1 MKKLIG
7 LFALLSVALLG
18 QTAETIPFRAVMLP
32 SNEVPAVTIA
42 ASGAATVLVH
52 VVRDSSGNI
61 LSGSVDFNVSYQFP
75 GAVTVTG
82 LHIHTGAAGANGG
95 VTINTGI
102 SSASPVAVDATGKG
116 VIDRQAQVAADAAT
130 ALDTIRGMLTD
141 PSGYY
146 VNMHTTDNPG
156 GVIRGQ
162 LQRAE
167 LRVLGGLMSPANEV
181 PAVTTTTASG
191 IGTVIAYITRDTIGN
206 LTSAQI
212 AFQVDYTGMTEGQSF
227 TGMHIHYGAAG
238 ANGGVTLD
246 SGITSAASVPVA
258 TGGSGTLYAKAE
270 MNIFRL
276 NADKSLYAL
285 LNDPSGVYLN
295 VHTNVNPGGVM
306 RTQLHDLEHI
316 QFPVT
321 MLPDNEVP
329 AVTAAGALGQGNFS
343 AYLLRD
349 QTGSAVAGLG
359 LFNVNYR
366 FSGDTTITGFHIHEA
381 AAGTNGPVRIDSG
394 VSSSSPVVGT
404 GGAGNLT
411 RAVTITS
418 SSALLALNGLIAN
431 PESFYIN
438 LHTTTNPGGYV
449 RGQLATANTNKPA
462 VWGIISAV
470 SDGTLK
476 TVAQGGLMTIFG
488 TDISKVTTDLSGVTG
503 TQLPTSAN
511 GTSVTVG
518 GTAAPIIALGYVP
531 GFNPPAYAVVQVPFE
546 TTGGSQPVVVTNPN
560 GDSTPV
566 NVTVA
571 TVAPG
576 IFYDSEAG
584 IAFNM
589 SNFSLVRNSNPAKA
603 GDQIALLTTGLGQTT
618 PALAT
623 GQIPSANTQNLAAG
637 VTAMIGTQAAAMQS
651 AYAVPGFTGMYFVVV
666 TVPAGPT
673 GSLPV
678 VLTSGTAV
686 SNKVMIPVN

>member
-52 VVRDSSGNI
+52 VIRDSSGNI
-61 LSGSVDFNVSYQFP
+61 VSGSVDFNVSYQFP

-116 VIDRQAQVAADAAT
+116 VIDRQAQVATDATT
-130 ALDTIRGMLTD
+130 ALATIRGMLDD
-141 PSGYY
+141 PAGYY

-167 LRVLGGLMSPANEV
+167 VRVVGGLMSPANEV
-181 PAVTTTTASG
+181 PAVTTTTASA

-238 ANGGVTLD
+238 VNGGVTLD
-246 SGITSAASVPVA
+246 SGISSATSVPVA

-329 AVTAAGALGQGNFS
+329 AVTAAGALGQGNFNV
-343 AYLLRD
+343 YLLRD
-349 QTGSAVAGLG
+349 QTGAAVAGLG

-381 AAGTNGPVRIDSG
+381 EAGTNGPVRIDSG
-394 VSSSSPVVGT
+394 VSSSNPVVDT
-404 GGAGNLT
+404 GGSGNIT

-418 SSALLALNGLIAN
+418 SPALQALNGLIAN
-431 PESFYIN
+431 PEFFYIN
-438 LHTTTNPGGYV
+438 LHTTTNPGGFV

-462 VWGIISAV
+462 IWGIISAV

-503 TQLPTSAN
+503 TQMPTSAN
-511 GTSVTVG
+511 GSSVTVG
-518 GTAAPIIALGYVP
+518 GTAAPLIALGYVP
-531 GFNPPAYAVVQVPFE
+531 GFHPPAYAVVQVPFE
-546 TTGGSQPVVVTNPN
+546 TAAGSQPVIVTNPN
-560 GDSTPV
+560 GASTAAT
-566 NVTVA
+566 VTVA
-571 TVAPG
+571 AVAPG

-623 GQIPSANTQNLAAG
+623 GQIPSAGTENLAAA
-637 VTAMIGTQAAAMQS
+637 VTVMIGTQAATVQS

-666 TVPAGPT
+666 TVPTGAT

-678 VLTSGTAV
+678 VITSGTAA